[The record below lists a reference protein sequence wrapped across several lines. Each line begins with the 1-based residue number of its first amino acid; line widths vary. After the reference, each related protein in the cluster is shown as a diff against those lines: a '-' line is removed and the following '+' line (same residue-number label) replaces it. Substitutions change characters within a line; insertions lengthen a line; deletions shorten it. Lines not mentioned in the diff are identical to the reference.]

1 MSRPVFSFSEFTF
14 DATTGLLT
22 YKNRES
28 RLPEQTA
35 RLLQLLLERPNSL
48 VTRED
53 IEQTLWPDE
62 TYVDHD
68 QGINVA
74 INRLR
79 QILRDNPKSPQF
91 LRTIPKRGYSFC
103 GDVRVL
109 SGRAY
114 AIPEEPPVLRLG
126 VL

>member
-1 MSRPVFSFSEFTF
+1 MPRAVFSFSEFTF

-22 YKNRES
+22 YRNRES

-35 RLLQLLLERPNSL
+35 TLLQLLLERPNAL

-53 IEQTLWPDE
+53 IEQALWPDE
-62 TYVDHD
+62 TYVNHD

-74 INRLR
+74 VNRLR

-91 LRTIPKRGYSFC
+91 LRTIPKRDYSFF
-103 GDVRVL
+103 GEVKVL
-109 SGRAY
+109 SDEGLAT
-114 AIPEEPPVLRLG
+114 EEPSLHLG
-126 VL
+126 VWV